1 MNVIQNLN
9 FMKAITEL
17 VPKLIQQALWIVVV
31 TTIVGFA
38 LAIVIG
44 FLLALGRLSKHK
56 WLVNIIV
63 IFQEIIRGTPLLV
76 QLVYI
81 YYVVPLLIQV
91 CAYFVGFPDLK
102 VSMPAVLA
110 GIIGIAINYGTYISE
125 VIRSA
130 IVSIDNGQTE
140 AALALAMTP
149 RQAMFKIVIPQ
160 AFRNSIPVFGN
171 YLVMLV
177 KDTSLMAYITAPEFL
192 LVTKAY
198 TSQTFLTIDTIKIIV
213 LGLIAFCMGTAFGV
227 LFGKIMYVATGGKV
241 NPLIGSA
248 GVSAVP
254 MAARVSQKVG
264 QQENPGNFLL
274 MHAMGP
280 NVAGVIGSA
289 VAAGVLLNVVG

>member
-1 MNVIQNLN
+1 MNVIENLN
-9 FMKAITEL
+9 FLKAISEL

-38 LAIVIG
+38 LALIVG

-63 IFQEIIRGTPLLV
+63 VFQEIIRGTPLLV

-91 CAYFVGFPDLK
+91 CAYFIGFPDLK

-110 GIIGIAINYGTYISE
+110 GIIGIGINYGTYISE

-130 IVSIDNGQTE
+130 ILSIDNGQTE

-177 KDTSLMAYITAPEFL
+177 KDTSLAFAL
-192 LVTKAY
+192 AY
-198 TSQTFLTIDTIKIIV
+198 TEMFTLAKQVAASTASIMPLFIA
-213 LGLIAFCMGTAFGV
+213 GLFYYIF
-227 LFGKIMYVATGGKV
+227 
-241 NPLIGSA
+241 
-248 GVSAVP
+248 
-254 MAARVSQKVG
+254 
-264 QQENPGNFLL
+264 NFLV
-274 MHAMGP
+274 AMVMEKLEKRMQYF
-280 NVAGVIGSA
+280 N
-289 VAAGVLLNVVG
+289 

>member
-177 KDTSLMAYITAPEFL
+177 RILHLWLILQLQNSFSL
-192 LVTKAY
+192 
-198 TSQTFLTIDTIKIIV
+198 QR
-213 LGLIAFCMGTAFGV
+213 LI
-227 LFGKIMYVATGGKV
+227 LHRHS
-241 NPLIGSA
+241 L
-248 GVSAVP
+248 
-254 MAARVSQKVG
+254 
-264 QQENPGNFLL
+264 
-274 MHAMGP
+274 
-280 NVAGVIGSA
+280 
-289 VAAGVLLNVVG
+289 LLNLIQYLQ

>member
-63 IFQEIIRGTPLLV
+63 FFQEIIRGTPLLV

-102 VSMPAVLA
+102 VNMPAVLA

-160 AFRNSIPVFGN
+160 AFRNSIPVFG
-171 YLVMLV
+171 YFTYGLYYSSRVPSCYKGL
-177 KDTSLMAYITAPEFL
+177 YISDIP
-192 LVTKAY
+192 Y
-198 TSQTFLTIDTIKIIV
+198 
-213 LGLIAFCMGTAFGV
+213 
-227 LFGKIMYVATGGKV
+227 Y
-241 NPLIGSA
+241 
-248 GVSAVP
+248 
-254 MAARVSQKVG
+254 
-264 QQENPGNFLL
+264 
-274 MHAMGP
+274 
-280 NVAGVIGSA
+280 
-289 VAAGVLLNVVG
+289 